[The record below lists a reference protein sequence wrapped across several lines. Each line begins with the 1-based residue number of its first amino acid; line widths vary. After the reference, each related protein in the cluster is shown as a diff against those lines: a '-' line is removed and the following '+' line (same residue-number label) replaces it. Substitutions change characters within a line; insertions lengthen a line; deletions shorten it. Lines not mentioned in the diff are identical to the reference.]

1 MLTPHILRLNIA
13 GQPVEWLS
21 WQEATC
27 LYARELVAW
36 TLGERVRTVH
46 GGFSRLT
53 GLQSTIDLHS
63 IIACSGHV
71 AWKPRLV
78 PPLTNRALF
87 RRDRHLCMYCALKLP
102 ERELTRD
109 HIVPRSRGA
118 RPVDQRGRGLQAL
131 QPAQGQPAAGRSL
144 HGDDRDPVPAE
155 HGRMAGT
162 DQQRPHPRRP
172 DGVPA
177 RPVLAALA
185 LELIAPARG
194 VHNSVHDPVQLDPHA
209 FDPHPEHRDLA
220 AVAALAVAGEFETER
235 AADA

>member
-109 HIVPRSRGA
+109 HIVPRSRGGATSGPTWSRPASAATSA
-118 RPVDQRGRGLQAL
+118 R
-131 QPAQGQPAAGRSL
+131 AAGCRKK
-144 HGDDRDPVPAE
+144 PAW
-155 HGRMAGT
+155 R
-162 DQQRPHPRRP
+162 
-172 DGVPA
+172 
-177 RPVLAALA
+177 
-185 LELIAPARG
+185 
-194 VHNSVHDPVQLDPHA
+194 
-209 FDPHPEHRDLA
+209 
-220 AVAALAVAGEFETER
+220 
-235 AADA
+235 